1 MEQIEAEKLGT
12 GPDEV
17 ADLQDDNVVMNL
29 EDEITKDIQRNNA
42 PPPAQPKRTKRDR
55 SPAQIAA
62 FEKAQAKLR
71 EKRAATRAAKE
82 ATIAP
87 QAPRQPKKSALKKA
101 KPQAQVIHFEES
113 SSEEEPEP
121 VVYVRRRKK
130 KKKPQRQ
137 VVYYS
142 STSSEEEENTQTN
155 TASAG
160 STNYQQTHP
169 LDYIRF
175 V

>member
-1 MEQIEAEKLGT
+1 MEASEAEKLAN
-12 GPDEV
+12 GPEELQ
-17 ADLQDDNVVMNL
+17 DLQDENVVMNL
-29 EDEITKDIQRNNA
+29 EDEITKDIQADA
-42 PPPAQPKRTKRDR
+42 PVKKKKRDR

-71 EKRAATRAAKE
+71 EKRAAAKKLKE
-82 ATIAP
+82 EKVVKPKKTKA
-87 QAPRQPKKSALKKA
+87 QPK
-101 KPQAQVIHFEES
+101 AQVIHFEES

-130 KKKPQRQ
+130 KKQPQRQ

-142 STSSEEEENTQTN
+142 STSSDEEEEQTR
-155 TASAG
+155 
-160 STNYQQTHP
+160 
-169 LDYIRF
+169 YIQDPPNFNNLVRF